1 MNRGA
6 FIVGCALFLAGCPD
20 SADIDPMQLQ
30 QRYKPYDPSD
40 FYADG
45 RSLRPPPPGT
55 IPRNAVVGDPAYT
68 TGMVKGGAVM
78 LMPIKPTPELVER
91 GRMRF
96 DISCAPCHGLLGDG
110 NSIVASKMSLLTP
123 PSLLTSRVRDMADGL
138 VFRAITEG
146 YGLMPSYAAEIPVH
160 ERWAAVLYL
169 RALQISQNSPLG
181 IAPREV
187 RERLEEE
194 TP

>member
-1 MNRGA
+1 MSKA
-6 FIVGCALFLAGCPD
+6 LSIVLFALFLVGCPD

-55 IPRNAVVGDPAYT
+55 IPRNADVGNPAYT
-68 TGMVKGGAVM
+68 TGMANDEPVVS
-78 LMPIKPTPELVER
+78 MPIQATPELLQV
-91 GRMRF
+91 GRKRF

-110 NSIVASKMSLLTP
+110 DSVVASKMSLLTP
-123 PSLLTSRVRDMADGL
+123 PSLLTTRIRDMSDGL

-146 YGLMPSYAAEIPVH
+146 YGLMPSYAADTPVR
-160 ERWAAVLYL
+160 ERWATIAYI
-169 RALQISQNSPLG
+169 RALQLSQDAPLEL
-181 IAPREV
+181 APPDI
-187 RERLEEE
+187 RERLQKEA
-194 TP
+194 P

>member
-1 MNRGA
+1 MNRA
-6 FIVGCALFLAGCPD
+6 ILIVGSALILVGCPD

-55 IPRNAVVGDPAYT
+55 IPRDATVGDPAYT
-68 TGMVKGGAVM
+68 TGMVNGGGVM
-78 LMPIKPTPELVER
+78 LMPIQPTSELVQL
-91 GRMRF
+91 GRKRF

-123 PSLLTSRVRDMADGL
+123 PSLLTSRIRTMADGL

-146 YGLMPSYAAEIPVH
+146 YGLMPSYAPEIPVH
-160 ERWAAVLYL
+160 ERWAAIAYI
-169 RALQISQNSPLG
+169 RALQISQDSPLDM
-181 IAPREV
+181 APREV
-187 RERLEEE
+187 REQLLEEA
-194 TP
+194 P